1 VLRLKCEE
9 DGVGDKESKETDDAS
24 TVAVLVVITD
34 IFVIILVLYLIE
46 KAGESIE
53 KFSVSNIN
61 AQLQPRPKFQSCLY
75 WSVFT
80 KMEISA
86 PFKSTHAQIL
96 F

>member
-1 VLRLKCEE
+1 MLRLKCEE

-53 KFSVSNIN
+53 KFSV
-61 AQLQPRPKFQSCLY
+61 
-75 WSVFT
+75 
-80 KMEISA
+80 
-86 PFKSTHAQIL
+86 
-96 F
+96 

>member
-1 VLRLKCEE
+1 MRLKCEE

-46 KAGESIE
+46 KAGKSIE
-53 KFSVSNIN
+53 KFSVSN
-61 AQLQPRPKFQSCLY
+61 AQLQPRPKFQPCLY

-86 PFKSTHAQIL
+86 LFKSTHAQIL